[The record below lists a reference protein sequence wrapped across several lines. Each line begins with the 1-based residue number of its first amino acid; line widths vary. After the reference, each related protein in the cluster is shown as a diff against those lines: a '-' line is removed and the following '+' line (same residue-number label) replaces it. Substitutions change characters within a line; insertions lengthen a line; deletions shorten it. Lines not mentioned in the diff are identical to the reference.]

1 MESLLSRSRFILNI
15 ERAKDKARKH
25 EIKEQWEKAIGV
37 YERLIA
43 DLEQRSEIDNELSL
57 YNRLG
62 DLYLKAGKVSAAVE
76 TYEKAANRYA
86 ESGFPNN
93 AIALCNKVLRN
104 SPGRTPVYLKLA
116 KLMLERGF
124 TTEAKRNLL
133 EYAERMQRAGQL
145 DQAFTA
151 LKEFADLSPD
161 NEEIRLLLA
170 EQLKAAAR
178 TDEAREQLSKLYA
191 EVEAHGDVRQV
202 RATLDKMRA
211 IDPEYDVEAAPKPQ
225 VSLRKKT
232 SDLVFLDLDEPTPT
246 AQAGA
251 SAPPADVGVPEDLAA
266 ELEPEKPEAE
276 ASDGLDLMYPS
287 AGPAPEVQA
296 IDVRDAEEAI
306 AGAVGDETE
315 AERGVEK
322 PEDQEAVAEPA
333 EGEAQPA
340 ELEIERTS
348 FEEETADALASAYQ
362 SLEIEPTSL
371 VDGEEDAS
379 DAADVDRIATEYLEP
394 EEDVPVLEG
403 LDVEREFASPPEE
416 ETPSLDIEP
425 TALEVPEAAEPAP
438 AGQAAAERSGGEAD
452 EDVLKAGDVEQ
463 PSLAGGEDEP
473 SEEQFAIE
481 VEDLEG
487 EELESQRRNTLGI
500 EMEGDIWQEAEV
512 AEIEVPELDLEAS
525 GVEGGGPDAEL
536 DLADVPNLDLDA
548 ETAAVEEPEAQS
560 AEHEPSRPGATGP
573 AEEVLSTPDV
583 PGLEAQVADDPENV
597 ELHRSLAEALLEAG
611 DRDRG
616 IEELEVTLRLLE
628 SREEWNS
635 ADAIVREIL
644 RLEPNSI
651 RHHQKRVELAFHRGD
666 KGALAEAYLGLA
678 DALLREGAA
687 DRARAVYHRVLEHD
701 PANERAKTGLA
712 TLEPEEEEAAAQP
725 TAASQPAAKPHSPLD
740 DEFVDLGA
748 LVLEDEE
755 MRVMD
760 TRMRI
765 EEEEPT
771 GDEQRDF
778 EEMLS
783 EFKRGIEANL
793 AEEDWQ
799 AHYDLGVAFKEM
811 GLLDEAI
818 TEFQKALRAPEGRL
832 KTAEALGLC
841 FFEKAQHSVAAT
853 VLRRAVD
860 AEAGG
865 DEAKIGLL
873 YWLGRCEEELGR
885 TEEALSHYQRVFSVD
900 IGFQDVKD
908 RVRQLTGPGR

>member
-1 MESLLSRSRFILNI
+1 
-15 ERAKDKARKH
+15 
-25 EIKEQWEKAIGV
+25 V
-37 YERLIA
+37 YERLIVE
-43 DLEQRSEIDNELSL
+43 LENRSEIDNELSL
-57 YNRLG
+57 YNKLG
-62 DLYLKAGKVSAAVE
+62 DLYLKAGKVGAAVE
-76 TYEKAANRYA
+76 IYEKAAHRYA

-104 SPGRTPVYLKLA
+104 APGRTPVYLKLA

-133 EYAERMQRAGQL
+133 EYAERMQRTGQL

-178 TDEAREQLSKLYA
+178 TDEAREQLSKLFA
-191 EVEAHGDVRQV
+191 EVEAHGDQRHV
-202 RATLDKMRA
+202 RATLSRMKV
-211 IDPEYDVEAAPKPQ
+211 IDPEYDVEAAPRPQ
-225 VSLRKKT
+225 VAPRKKT
-232 SDLVFLDLDEPTPT
+232 ADLIFLDLDEPSP
-246 AQAGA
+246 A
-251 SAPPADVGVPEDLAA
+251 SATRPETGTQQDLERTRA
-266 ELEPEKPEAE
+266 EPVEAE
-276 ASDGLDLMYPS
+276 APGGLAFIYP
-287 AGPAPEVQA
+287 APEPAPEV
-296 IDVRDAEEAI
+296 EAVQVTPI
-306 AGAVGDETE
+306 EDETVDATE
-315 AERGVEK
+315 GVTDEVAEGPPAERKTE
-322 PEDQEAVAEPA
+322 
-333 EGEAQPA
+333 
-340 ELEIERTS
+340 ELEIEQTS
-348 FEEETADALASAYQ
+348 FEEETAEALASAYR
-362 SLEIEPTSL
+362 SVEIEPTSL
-371 VDGEEDAS
+371 VDDEPEDAG
-379 DAADVDRIATEYLEP
+379 DIDTVDVEQMATEYLEP
-394 EEDVPVLEG
+394 EADIPVIEG
-403 LDVEREFASPPEE
+403 LDVGQDFESPSVVNAGGLE
-416 ETPSLDIEP
+416 IEP
-425 TALEVPEAAEPAP
+425 TVLEGAAAAAEELEADEGVEEEVSAEEPALGPAQHEREDDEVAVEAEDLGSEETDLGILEVPDLDVAVPAAEVGETESKSELEEVPVLDFE
-438 AGQAAAERSGGEAD
+438 AGAGEAD
-452 EDVLKAGDVEQ
+452 DPRESEISAVEPEPAATGAAPPIDAGAAATD
-463 PSLAGGEDEP
+463 LA
-473 SEEQFAIE
+473 
-481 VEDLEG
+481 
-487 EELESQRRNTLGI
+487 T
-500 EMEGDIWQEAEV
+500 
-512 AEIEVPELDLEAS
+512 LEA
-525 GVEGGGPDAEL
+525 
-536 DLADVPNLDLDA
+536 
-548 ETAAVEEPEAQS
+548 
-560 AEHEPSRPGATGP
+560 R
-573 AEEVLSTPDV
+573 
-583 PGLEAQVADDPENV
+583 VADDPGNV

-611 DRDRG
+611 ERDRG
-616 IEELEVTLRLLE
+616 IEELEVTLTLLE
-628 SREEWNS
+628 ASEAWSS

-666 KGALAEAYLGLA
+666 KGALADAYVGLA

-701 PANERAKTGLA
+701 PENERAQTGLA
-712 TLEPEEEEAAAQP
+712 TLEPEPAAAEP
-725 TAASQPAAKPHSPLD
+725 EYGADDRGSEEPAGPFD

-748 LVLEDEE
+748 LILEDEE

-841 FFEKAQHSVAAT
+841 FFDKAQHSVAAT

-860 AEAGG
+860 ADPGG

-885 TEEALSHYQRVFSVD
+885 TEEALGHYQRVFSVD
-900 IGFQDVKD
+900 IGFQDVSE
-908 RVRQLTGPGR
+908 RVRLLTSLGR